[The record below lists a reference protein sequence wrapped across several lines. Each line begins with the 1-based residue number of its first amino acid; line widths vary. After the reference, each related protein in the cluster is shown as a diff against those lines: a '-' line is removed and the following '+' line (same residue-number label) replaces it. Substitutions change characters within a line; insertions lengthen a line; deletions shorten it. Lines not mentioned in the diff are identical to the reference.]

1 MATDRGIAQY
11 PDASELAAGFAS
23 GTADPRTVMEAVLA
37 RIKRLEPLVGACN
50 DLVAPVSL
58 LAAAEAAAARWRAG
72 TPRSPLDGIPFG
84 VKANIAVEGLP
95 WHAGV
100 AAFRDRT
107 ASKDATC
114 VAHLRAAGLIPMATL
129 NMHEAALGVTSDNQA
144 FATTRNP
151 WAPQRIPGG
160 SSGGS
165 AAAVASGMVP
175 LALGTD
181 SLGSV
186 RLPSALCG
194 VVGFKPA
201 RGEIPTDGVVPLSLP
216 FDHVGI
222 HARSVRDVA
231 CVLPILRGERER
243 PTPSH
248 DHPPLAHWLLRASR
262 TVDAPVAETLREA
275 VASAERAAAPVDWS
289 DVDLAAV
296 RRAGLL
302 ICERDAARHF
312 ATALRERPE
321 GFSAE
326 FRRLVA
332 WGAAQG
338 PARVRAAT
346 ARLDQA
352 RYALCEALRDRLLL
366 GPTTPHLA
374 PRRHSPIPTSLADF
388 TVPPAIAGVPAISF
402 PAQRRN
408 DGPPIGLQVTGAHS
422 GHVLAAAAS
431 LCSEIAPVAEPSAGG
446 ASPNQR
452 SEVRETR

>member
-1 MATDRGIAQY
+1 MATDPGIAAY

-23 GTADPRTVMEAVLA
+23 GSTDPRAVMEAALA
-37 RIKRLEPLVGACN
+37 RIKRLDPLVGACN
-50 DLVAPVSL
+50 DLVASASL
-58 LAAAEAAAARWRAG
+58 LAAAEAAGKRWRAG
-72 TPRSPLDGIPFG
+72 APRSPLDGVAFG
-84 VKANIAVEGLP
+84 VKANIAVAGLP

-107 ASKDATC
+107 ASGDATC
-114 VAHLRAAGLIPMATL
+114 VARLRAAGLIPVATL
-129 NMHEAALGVTSDNQA
+129 NMHEAALGVTSDNPA

-151 WAPQRIPGG
+151 WAPDRIPGG

-201 RGEIPTDGVVPLSLP
+201 HGEIPTDGVVPLSP
-216 FDHVGI
+216 SFDHVGV

-231 CVLPILRGERER
+231 GVLPILRGERDR
-243 PTPSH
+243 PTPYH
-248 DHPPLAHWLLRASR
+248 DRPPLAHWLLGASR
-262 TVDAPVAETLREA
+262 TVDAPVAEALREA

-289 DVDLAAV
+289 DGDLAAL
-296 RRAGLL
+296 RRAALL

-312 ATALRERPE
+312 ATTLRERPE
-321 GFSAE
+321 DFSAE

-346 ARLDQA
+346 GQLARA
-352 RYALCEALRDRLLL
+352 RHALCEALRDRLLL

-374 PRRHSPIPTSLADF
+374 PRRDSPIPTSLADF
-388 TVPPAIAGVPAISF
+388 TVPPAIAGVPAVSF
-402 PAQRRN
+402 PAQRQGDN
-408 DGPPIGLQVTGAHS
+408 PPIGLQLTGAHS

-431 LCSEIAPVAEPSAGG
+431 LCPEVAPVADPSAGR
-446 ASPNQR
+446 ASPNQH
-452 SEVRETR
+452 SAVGGTR